1 LIEDILDVSRIIT
14 GKLQIE
20 REPLAVAPLLD
31 SAMAAIAPAAAAKGI
46 AITAD
51 RSTPLPPIE
60 GDPGR
65 LTQVLNNVLG
75 NAVKFTPKGGSVT
88 LACRADG
95 EGLTIEI
102 RDSGIGIAPEFLP
115 YVFDRFRQADSRST
129 RLHGGL
135 GLGLAI
141 ARHLVSLHGGTISAQ
156 SDGPGQGTT
165 ITIRLP
171 LATPLSKPASVAQS
185 AGSDLPS
192 LADLSIVVVDDE
204 ADSRELVTAVLEQR
218 GARVRSCD
226 SAAAALAALYQA
238 SADAL
243 IADIAMPEVD
253 GYQLIRQIRS
263 AGLSIPAIA
272 VTAFARPDDRQRAL
286 GAGYSGYY
294 PKPIE
299 AAALVHAVRAL
310 TAERE
315 SSR

>member
-1 LIEDILDVSRIIT
+1 MVRSPIAS
-14 GKLQIE
+14 
-20 REPLAVAPLLD
+20 LAVAPLLD
-31 SAMAAIAPAAAAKGI
+31 SAVAAVAPAATAKGI

-60 GDPGR
+60 GDPRR

-75 NAVKFTPKGGSVT
+75 NAVKFTPKGGRVT

-129 RLHGGL
+129 RQHVGL

-141 ARHLVSLHGGTISAQ
+141 ARHLVSLHSGSISAE

-171 LATPLSKPASVAQS
+171 LATPLSKPAPVAQS

-299 AAALVHAVRAL
+299 AAALVHAIRAL
-310 TAERE
+310 TAERD